1 MPNGEFTMKIDLLS
15 RAQLSI
21 INKNGLRYPL
31 AVAEKDYFLAIVLKI
46 LYGSGIG
53 NKLVFKGGTA
63 LHHLYLDQLRFSENL
78 DFGILE
84 PITLEG
90 LEKVFSEYDFLEIK
104 KVSPSD
110 FSLKIDRLKFEG
122 PLGQPNSLKID
133 IDLTQKII
141 KPTRKMKY
149 QNNYRVDVEVVS
161 MDLTEICA
169 EKLRAANERARYR
182 DFYDLVMALKKH
194 SVKPSLIVNILKKK
208 ELRKSL
214 DKNSILENLRI
225 SQEAKNNG
233 FENLYYREE
242 LEEEEIKVTVDKLVA
257 LIK

>member
-1 MPNGEFTMKIDLLS
+1 MKIDFLT

-21 INKNGLRYPL
+21 INKNNLRYPL
-31 AVAEKDYFLAIVLKI
+31 AVAEKDYFLAIILKI
-46 LYGSGIG
+46 LYGSKLGE
-53 NKLVFKGGTA
+53 KLVFKGGTA
-63 LHHLYLDQLRFSENL
+63 LHHLYLDQLRFSEDL
-78 DFGILE
+78 DFGVLQAITIEDLE
-84 PITLEG
+84 E
-90 LEKVFSEYDFLEIK
+90 VFLEYDFLEIK

-110 FSLKIDRLKFEG
+110 FSLKINRLKFEG

-141 KPTRKMKY
+141 EPTRKMKY
-149 QNNYRVDVEVVS
+149 QNAYRVDVEVVS
-161 MDLTEICA
+161 MDLAEICA

-194 SVKPSLIVNILKKK
+194 PVKPSVIVNILKKK
-208 ELRKSL
+208 ELRKPL
-214 DKNSILENLRI
+214 ERDSILENLRI
-225 SQEAKNNG
+225 SQEAKNKG

-242 LEEEEIKVTVDKLVA
+242 LEEEETKETIAKLVA